1 MIVTI
6 IFLAVIA
13 AIAAAYLAQH
23 GGLMTKPWLEE
34 GVPADIP
41 GAAPDLPPAKI
52 GLRVFLAVVGSLFA
66 LVVSAYSMRMQ
77 LPDWWS
83 PPVPPVLWA
92 NTAIIAISSLFLQY
106 AKGCAHRGDLDGVK
120 RGIAAG
126 GASAIAFLIG
136 QAIAWRHLAAA
147 GYFLASNPANSFFY
161 LITAVHGLHVLGGLV
176 ALGRAAD
183 RAWRGRDMGKLRLSV
198 DLCTTYWHFL
208 LFVWVVLFAL
218 INGWASDFAALCR
231 ELLT

>member
-1 MIVTI
+1 MWPPAEIGADRRRRRRSVAPARATREHGSAASDLRGCHESD
-6 IFLAVIA
+6 LAV
-13 AIAAAYLAQH
+13 
-23 GGLMTKPWLEE
+23 T
-34 GVPADIP
+34 
-41 GAAPDLPPAKI
+41 
-52 GLRVFLAVVGSLFA
+52 
-66 LVVSAYSMRMQ
+66 
-77 LPDWWS
+77 
-83 PPVPPVLWA
+83 
-92 NTAIIAISSLFLQY
+92 
-106 AKGCAHRGDLDGVK
+106 
-120 RGIAAG
+120 
-126 GASAIAFLIG
+126 
-136 QAIAWRHLAAA
+136 WRHLAAA